1 MNDNKKFFAAF
12 FFSSRLGRRRFFVRL
27 KIMLSVCLQLSGAV
41 KNLVA
46 MFTIRSK
53 KKHNPLML
61 NVFAVVGDDVVASEA
76 KIECDAINL
85 NTFLPFKF
93 SLLLKTF

>member
-1 MNDNKKFFAAF
+1 MITKSFLLH
-12 FFSSRLGRRRFFVRL
+12 FFSARRGRRRFFVRL

-53 KKHNPLML
+53 KNHNPLML
-61 NVFAVVGDDVVASEA
+61 NVFAVVTAGVGDDVVAEVAASEA
-76 KIECDAINL
+76 KI
-85 NTFLPFKF
+85 
-93 SLLLKTF
+93 